1 MKVISYREAMLRS
14 RYTGHG
20 RTLLEVVRRQPGIEL
35 EALVRDHDPAPPSF
49 VEVTPENRGKFLPKN
64 AFHRFPRGGHAVK
77 QLCDAG
83 ALVITERLRVYL
95 PNDLPLE
102 DLAEP
107 SDENASDESREARG
121 APPGPASPPPE
132 PRTPAARPSAP

>member
-1 MKVISYREAMLRS
+1 MKIISYREAMLRANF
-14 RYTGHG
+14 TEHGHA
-20 RTLLEVVRRQPGIEL
+20 LLEVVRRQPGIEL
-35 EALVRDHDPAPPSF
+35 ETLVRDHDPAPLRPIG
-49 VEVTPENRGKFLPKN
+49 VLDPLAPKK
-64 AFHRFPRGGHAVK
+64 AIRRFPSGGYAVK

-102 DLAEP
+102 DLADR

-121 APPGPASPPPE
+121 APPGPTRPPPE
-132 PRTPAARPSAP
+132 HRAPAARPLAC

>member
-14 RYTGHG
+14 RYTEHG
-20 RTLLEVVRRQPGIEL
+20 RTLLEVVRRHPGIEL
-35 EALVRDHDPAPPSF
+35 ETLVRDHDPAPPSF
-49 VEVTPENRGKFLPKN
+49 VEVTPENRGNFLPKN
-64 AFHRFPRGGHAVK
+64 AFRRFPRGGHAVK

-102 DLAEP
+102 DLAER
-107 SDENASDESREARG
+107 SDENGSDESREARG
-121 APPGPASPPPE
+121 APPGPARPPPE
-132 PRTPAARPSAP
+132 PRAPATPSAC